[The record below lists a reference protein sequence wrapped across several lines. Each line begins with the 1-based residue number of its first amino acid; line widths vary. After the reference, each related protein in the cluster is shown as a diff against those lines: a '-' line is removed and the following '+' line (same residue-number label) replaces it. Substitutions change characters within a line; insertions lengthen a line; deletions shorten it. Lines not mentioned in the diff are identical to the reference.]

1 MSTVMDYFPLQPL
14 YDLVE
19 DLEGTAAILGYGD
32 QHENKRLLKSRAKYL
47 KEKYSA
53 LIDVLLYGISV
64 PMDAIIDAYDLV
76 INSAEEED
84 AETKREKCREAFALL
99 NLLPED
105 VDYGEEIYELIKKE
119 VSNGEKDK
127 NSLRR
132 TSDKRRHK
140 GQP

>member
-19 DLEGTAAILGYGD
+19 DLEGTAAILGYGG
-32 QHENKRLLKSRAKYL
+32 QHENKRLIKSRAKYL